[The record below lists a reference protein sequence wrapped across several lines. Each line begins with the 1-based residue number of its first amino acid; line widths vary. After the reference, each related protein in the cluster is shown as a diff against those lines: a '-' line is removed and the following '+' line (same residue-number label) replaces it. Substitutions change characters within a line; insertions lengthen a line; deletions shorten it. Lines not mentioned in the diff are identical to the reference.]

1 LDTGKKTPTSVS
13 LRAYQYLGRDGG
25 GSRSGAG
32 SPFGSD
38 DESEDT
44 PQAESRLKTTFEQGH
59 PTLKFS
65 SSSLARA
72 LRGECGDHP
81 PSRSF
86 DDLTAVADP
95 LGDQPSDAEFEET
108 DLDMGTKER
117 EQREMEQILEE
128 ERHERSHRGS
138 VY

>member
-1 LDTGKKTPTSVS
+1 
-13 LRAYQYLGRDGG
+13 
-25 GSRSGAG
+25 
-32 SPFGSD
+32 
-38 DESEDT
+38 
-44 PQAESRLKTTFEQGH
+44 
-59 PTLKFS
+59 
-65 SSSLARA
+65 LARA
-72 LRGECGDHP
+72 LRGEFGDRP

-95 LGDQPSDAEFEET
+95 LGDQPSDAEVEEA